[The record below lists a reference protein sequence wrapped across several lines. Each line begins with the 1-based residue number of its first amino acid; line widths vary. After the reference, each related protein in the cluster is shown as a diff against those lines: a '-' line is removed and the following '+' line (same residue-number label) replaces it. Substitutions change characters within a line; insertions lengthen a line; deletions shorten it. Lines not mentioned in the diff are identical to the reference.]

1 MFLPIH
7 GLKIEIGSA
16 ERRLGPLVFPKSGRT
31 SERDRKM
38 DSGDQPNVKPIVL
51 CPRPITL
58 ARISIDIESAST

>member
-1 MFLPIH
+1 MLPVEPHNYH
-7 GLKIEIGSA
+7 GPKAGTSTI
-16 ERRLGPLVFPKSGRT
+16 PKSGRT

-58 ARISIDIESAST
+58 ARISIDIESVST